1 MCFNFWSSSE
11 KRKKKGK
18 GNKKKKREG
27 KGMGDSTYIS
37 NKCKQHSV
45 LNDSYQYQLFSLDG
59 SILV

>member
-1 MCFNFWSSSE
+1 
-11 KRKKKGK
+11 
-18 GNKKKKREG
+18 
-27 KGMGDSTYIS
+27 MGDSTYIS